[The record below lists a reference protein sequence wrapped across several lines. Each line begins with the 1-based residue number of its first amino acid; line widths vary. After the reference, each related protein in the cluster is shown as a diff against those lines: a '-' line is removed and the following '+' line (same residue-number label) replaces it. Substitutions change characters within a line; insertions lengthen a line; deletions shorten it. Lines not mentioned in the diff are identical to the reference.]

1 MRCADPC
8 CCCWDLYGQVCSAFH
23 FQQRDLMSSCCMV
36 FIILH
41 LHNCVIRF
49 SQWTILFGVTYF
61 LQINYQ
67 EILLLSHVG
76 VWHLAGPPWV
86 QREHVNAWYIT
97 DIGAQGSR
105 AFASQTW
112 ERRIWKD
119 DQLADC
125 GELEVQLEHAYQG
138 MAASVSRF
146 QAASGPGCVHVFPVL
161 IPPFSAMHIY
171 LLVAIIHRIYC
182 FVWKPD
188 GQIRQGWN

>member
-1 MRCADPC
+1 MFITGFLVSPSKMGIAALVHVAEGRASMKALPGRRREGNMRCADPC

-49 SQWTILFGVTYF
+49 SQWTILFGVIYF

-97 DIGAQGSR
+97 DIGA
-105 AFASQTW
+105 
-112 ERRIWKD
+112 
-119 DQLADC
+119 
-125 GELEVQLEHAYQG
+125 
-138 MAASVSRF
+138 
-146 QAASGPGCVHVFPVL
+146 
-161 IPPFSAMHIY
+161 
-171 LLVAIIHRIYC
+171 
-182 FVWKPD
+182 
-188 GQIRQGWN
+188 